1 MTARDEDLHQV
12 RRARDK
18 LRGVYSKDD
27 PPLPLA
33 GLKFPVNAKP
43 SESPGITSLETHL
56 PGFSASFS
64 TCKALWVQHLHEA
77 V

>member
-43 SESPGITSLETHL
+43 SESPGTTALETNL
-56 PGFSASFS
+56 PGVQRQLLHLQSPMGTASP
-64 TCKALWVQHLHEA
+64 
-77 V
+77 